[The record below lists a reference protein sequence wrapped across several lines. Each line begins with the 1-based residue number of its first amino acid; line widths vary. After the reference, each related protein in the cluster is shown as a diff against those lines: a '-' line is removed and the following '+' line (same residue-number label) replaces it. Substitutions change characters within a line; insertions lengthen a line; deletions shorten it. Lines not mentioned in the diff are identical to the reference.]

1 MGRVWNEYAGQQ
13 GHDHRRPDLVMSF
26 IKSRLRWAEASVH
39 GTSCT
44 ECGLPPNGPVRIVY
58 VPGIPEGTEEF
69 CSCCGRRLWFVIEVV
84 GADQGGRGIGYGTL

>member
-1 MGRVWNEYAGQQ
+1 
-13 GHDHRRPDLVMSF
+13 MSF
-26 IKSRLRWAEASVH
+26 IKSRLRWAEASVR

-84 GADQGGRGIGYGTL
+84 GADQGAGHRLWHVVAVSEAMGGAAAHRLSAAASTV